1 MKTGQLLKPFESTMT
16 ALIADNSRV
25 AMEVCEQIISEFD
38 LQSVGREEFDLSRDI
53 NKKILACDMP
63 WYWPEPFFLVEINEK
78 KSSGV
83 MVVVNGLVISMK
95 SVGNW
100 LVKVMFQTF
109 SDDALEVLPKCWN
122 LGVSW
127 ISILDDS

>member
-1 MKTGQLLKPFESTMT
+1 
-16 ALIADNSRV
+16 
-25 AMEVCEQIISEFD
+25 

>member
-63 WYWPEPFFLVEINEK
+63 
-78 KSSGV
+78 
-83 MVVVNGLVISMK
+83 
-95 SVGNW
+95 
-100 LVKVMFQTF
+100 
-109 SDDALEVLPKCWN
+109 
-122 LGVSW
+122 
-127 ISILDDS
+127 